1 MAHTPFHDFMNNY
14 GSTQNQAVT
23 DPWAGILG
31 TLGPGSSLRNALTL
45 RQQLRAAA
53 PGGGRLPLARTR
65 ELIPQLST
73 LPGLAPTDY
82 TTQLGEASQMAKLQ
96 LGLALAARGFG
107 SMGAQPRVGEMAIS
121 TVGREML
128 APLGADA
135 MTVAQQLYDQ
145 KLKLKAADKAQKAA
159 LSQAALSLAATEQA
173 GELEFF
179 DKALIAELGR
189 APVKLQKTA
198 IDDLQVDLGDGKF
211 VEVPGFSITNPTDGT
226 TTDYGPTIGG
236 KNLVLDFD
244 PASPGYNARI
254 VDTGDSGSNY
264 EASDSQKVTITQ
276 NTLDFMKEKYGLDLP
291 ETLLGQQAFI
301 HNYIPKGDAGPE
313 FKPYARFQIS
323 GDTFDLR
330 EATVE
335 DAEITREDLVNL
347 AVPWSDESSIT
358 QGIWSPDEISNYV
371 YGTSRLPSVVSKLRL
386 VPNGLTLDAEKL
398 LLAPS
403 NRFANEEEQYFLRN
417 DGEPITP
424 IEHKALEQQFR
435 SAMQVAI
442 GGPQE
447 LSQGERQRRAVDA
460 IRKFMGRTVSHL
472 GLKKPEEISGVRPT
486 DEKETD
492 LRLKNAFEQSKV
504 QGADAFALYANI
516 PVSSYKQ
523 EEMDSYQGKIGVA
536 VQAFPEV
543 YSGPMSIDNIDDAQ
557 VRVDTE
563 QALTRTTFDAFDSDL
578 DHTTKLMEKV
588 DARINERKSKQ
599 SSESSAAI
607 QTYVKENIDLLRAIY
622 DLENVANRANI
633 TGIVAGPLS
642 KLAVLVNADD
652 YFAKH
657 PGAWDTFITR
667 INRWS
672 FGHSRAQ
679 GKDFGDARISNAD
692 ADKYEKLVASLTN
705 PGSLNRAIINDLK
718 IQVQRNLGN
727 AMREAGTVAF
737 SPLTLEE
744 AIGAGVDLSRIQ
756 PKHNWVSPYFAPQR
770 TRLSRNV
777 TPVFGQEKIDD
788 IQTDALL
795 ESIVYEDRIWVP
807 KEEDGKIVGKWGD
820 TDSFNKTWTLR
831 SLMQLKNSDK
841 QIDQDQ
847 YKHLVQTIRAFYKGM
862 N

>member
-1 MAHTPFHDFMNNY
+1 MAHTPFHDFLINY
-14 GSTQNQAVT
+14 RPAQNEAGT
-23 DPWAGILG
+23 DPQAGGLG
-31 TLGPGSSLRNALTL
+31 SFRNALAL
-45 RQQLRAAA
+45 RKQLREAA
-53 PGGGRLPLARTR
+53 PGGGKIPLARTR

-82 TTQLGEASQMAKLQ
+82 AGQLGEAGQMAKLQ
-96 LGLALAARGFG
+96 LGLALATRGFG
-107 SMGAQPRVGEMAIS
+107 AMGAQPRKGEMAIS
-121 TVGREML
+121 TLGREML

-159 LSQAALSLAATEQA
+159 LSQAALSLASTEQA
-173 GELEFF
+173 GELEFL

-198 IDDLQVDLGDGKF
+198 IADLQVDLGDGKF

-244 PASPGYNARI
+244 PASPGYNARL
-254 VDTGDSGSNY
+254 VDTGLSGSNY
-264 EASDSQKVTITQ
+264 ETSDPQKVIITE
-276 NTLDFMKEKYGLDLP
+276 NTLKFMKDKYGLDLP
-291 ETLLGQQAFI
+291 EDLLGQQAFI

-313 FKPYARFQIS
+313 FKAYARFQIA

-330 EATVE
+330 EAMVE
-335 DAEITREDLVNL
+335 GAEITHEDLVKL
-347 AVPWSDESSIT
+347 TVPWSDESQTT

-386 VPNGLTLDAEKL
+386 VPNGLRLDAEKL
-398 LLAPS
+398 LHAPS
-403 NRFANEEEQYFLRN
+403 NRFANEDEQYFLRN
-417 DGEPITP
+417 DGETITP
-424 IEHKALEQQFR
+424 EEHKALEQQFR

-447 LSQGERQRRAVDA
+447 LSQGERQRRAVEA
-460 IRKFMGRTVSHL
+460 IRKFMGRTVTRL

-486 DEKETD
+486 DETETN
-492 LRLKNAFEQSKV
+492 LRLKNAFKEAKV
-504 QGADAFALYANI
+504 QGADPSALYANI
-516 PVSSYKQ
+516 PVSSYTQK
-523 EEMDSYQGKIGVA
+523 EMDSYQGKLGVA
-536 VQAFPEV
+536 VQAFPES
-543 YSGPMSIDNIDDAQ
+543 YSGPMSIDNIENAQERMDA
-557 VRVDTE
+557 E

-578 DHTTKLMEKV
+578 DHTTKLMGKV
-588 DARINERKSKQ
+588 DERIKERKSKQ
-599 SSESSAAI
+599 NSESSAAI
-607 QTYVKENIDLLRAIY
+607 RSYVKDNIDLLRAIH

-633 TGIVAGPLS
+633 TGIISGPFA
-642 KLAVLVNADD
+642 KGAVIVNADD
-652 YFAKH
+652 YFAEH

-679 GKDFGDARISNAD
+679 GKDFGDARISNQD
-692 ADKYEKLVASLTN
+692 ANKYEKLVASLTN

-737 SPLTLEE
+737 SPITMEE

-756 PKHNWVSPYFAPQR
+756 PKYNWVSPYFAPQT
-770 TRLSRNV
+770 TRLTRNS

-795 ESIVYEDRIWVP
+795 ESIVYENRIWVP

-841 QIDQDQ
+841 QIDRDQ
-847 YKHLVQTIRAFYKGM
+847 YEHLVQTIRAFYKGM

>member
-1 MAHTPFHDFMNNY
+1 MADVVTPPDPL
-14 GSTQNQAVT
+14 G
-23 DPWAGILG
+23 PWAGILG
-31 TLGPGSSLRNALTL
+31 TLGPNTSLRNAISL
-45 RQQLRAAA
+45 RQQLREASPSKGQIPIKRA
-53 PGGGRLPLARTR
+53 LAVRP
-65 ELIPQLST
+65 ELAT

-82 TTQLGEASQMAKLQ
+82 AGQLGEASQMAKLQ
-96 LGLALAARGFG
+96 LGLALATRGFG
-107 SMGAQPRVGEMAIS
+107 AMGAQPRAGEMPIS
-121 TVGREML
+121 TLGREML

-145 KLKLKAADKAQKAA
+145 KLKLKAAEKAQEAA
-159 LSQAALSLAATEQA
+159 LSQAALSIATSEQEA
-173 GELEFF
+173 RLGFL

-198 IDDLQVDLGDGKF
+198 IANLQVDLGDGKF
-211 VEVPGFSITNPTDGT
+211 VEVPGFSITNPADGT
-226 TTDYGPTIGG
+226 TTDYGPTING

-244 PASPGYNARI
+244 PSSEGYNARL
-254 VDTGDSGSNY
+254 VDTRDSGSNY
-264 EASDSQKVTITQ
+264 ETSDPQKVTITE
-276 NTLDFMKEKYGLDLP
+276 NTLKFMKDKYGLDLP
-291 ETLLGQQAFI
+291 ERLLGQQAFI
-301 HNYIPKGDAGPE
+301 HNYIPKGDSGPE
-313 FKPYARFQIS
+313 FKAYARFQIA

-330 EATVE
+330 QATVE
-335 DAEITREDLVNL
+335 GAEITHEDLVQL

-358 QGIWSPDEISNYV
+358 QGIWSPDEVSNYV

-398 LLAPS
+398 LHAPS
-403 NRFANEEEQYFLRN
+403 NRFANKDEQYFLRN
-417 DGEPITP
+417 DGEILTP
-424 IEHKALEQQFR
+424 KEHQALEQQFR

-447 LSQGERQRRAVDA
+447 LSQGERQRRAVEA
-460 IRKFMGRTVSHL
+460 IRKFMGRTVTEL
-472 GLKKPEEISGVRPT
+472 GLKKPEEISGARPT
-486 DEKETD
+486 DEKETE

-504 QGADAFALYANI
+504 QGADASALYANI
-516 PVSSYKQ
+516 PVSSYTQ
-523 EEMDSYQGKIGVA
+523 EEMDSYQGKLGVA
-536 VQAFPEV
+536 VQAFPES
-543 YSGPMSIDNIDDAQ
+543 YSGPMSIDNIENAQERMDA
-557 VRVDTE
+557 E

-578 DHTTKLMEKV
+578 DHTTKLMGKV
-588 DARINERKSKQ
+588 DERINERKSKQ
-599 SSESSAAI
+599 NSESSAAI
-607 QTYVKENIDLLRAIY
+607 QTYVKENIDLLRAIH

-642 KLAVLVNADD
+642 KLAVIVNADD
-652 YFAKH
+652 YFAEH

-692 ADKYEKLVASLTN
+692 AQKYEKLVASLTN
-705 PGSLNRAIINDLK
+705 PKSLNRKIIDDLK

-737 SPLTLEE
+737 SPITMEE

-756 PKHNWVSPYFAPQR
+756 PKYNWVSPYFAPQR

-777 TPVFGQEKIDD
+777 TPVFGPEKIDA
-788 IQTDALL
+788 IKTDALL
-795 ESIVYEDRIWVP
+795 QSIVYEGSIWVP
-807 KEEDGKIVGKWGD
+807 KTEDENIVGKWGD
-820 TDSFNKTWTLR
+820 TDSFDKAWTLR

-841 QIDQDQ
+841 QMDRDQ
-847 YKHLVQTIRAFYKGM
+847 YEHLVQTIRAFYKGM